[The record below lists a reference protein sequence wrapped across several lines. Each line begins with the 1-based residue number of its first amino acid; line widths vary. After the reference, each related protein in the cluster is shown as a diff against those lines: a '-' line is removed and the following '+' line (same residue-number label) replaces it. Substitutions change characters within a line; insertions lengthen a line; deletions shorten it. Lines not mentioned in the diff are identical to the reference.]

1 MKANSIISRAKI
13 DRFVAYEVGP
23 RNKKSTIHEITRNHA
38 DKNHFR
44 SLQFRDRFTSNRISL
59 LKLEHDPSE
68 KNV

>member
-23 RNKKSTIHEITRNHA
+23 RNKKSTIHEITRNRA

-44 SLQFRDRFTSNRISL
+44 FL
-59 LKLEHDPSE
+59 
-68 KNV
+68 